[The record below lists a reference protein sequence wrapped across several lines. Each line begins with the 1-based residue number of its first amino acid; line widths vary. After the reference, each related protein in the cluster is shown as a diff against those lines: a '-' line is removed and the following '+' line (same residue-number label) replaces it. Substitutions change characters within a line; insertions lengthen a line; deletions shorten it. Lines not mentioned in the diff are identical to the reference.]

1 MISIQSS
8 ELARVL
14 RNGVLFAHSEKIPR
28 PPIEQIRVEA
38 EKDGLYLQSTDS
50 YALIRER
57 VPCFVGTDDVGKV
70 GFIPTPDIRP
80 MLAILKADKGPALID
95 IANSLVYNTILTIKV
110 ALTGATFE
118 CHDTGAFPNT
128 DQLVNGLAFGR
139 IKESATLGLGLCQ
152 LARLGK
158 VETAQWKTND
168 HSVAARFE
176 IIDQTRPVRVSIGP
190 DIVVYVMPARLT

>member
-28 PPIEQIRVEA
+28 PAIEQIRVEA

-57 VPCFVGTDDVGKV
+57 VPCDVGTEDVGRL
-70 GFIPTPDIRP
+70 GFIPTADIRP
-80 MLAILKADKGPALID
+80 MLAMLKADKGPALID
-95 IANSLVYNTILTIKV
+95 MADTLTIKV
-110 ALTGATFE
+110 AFTGATFE
-118 CHDTGAFPNT
+118 CRDTGAFPNV
-128 DQLVNGLAFGR
+128 DQLVNGWTFGG
-139 IKESATLGLGLCQ
+139 IKASATLGLGLWQ

-158 VETAQWKTND
+158 VETARWKTND
-168 HSVAARFE
+168 RTVAARFE

-190 DIVVYVMPARLT
+190 DIVVYVMPFRLT